1 MRGPE
6 GLKEGQLLGG
16 REDTVQM
23 EKDLSQ
29 GPAGTLQEGES
40 GSPYRGSRPQEV
52 ATHVGWQVRVGGALC
67 RYTAPRAQPVGSPG
81 SH

>member
-29 GPAGTLQEGES
+29 GPAGTLQEGEN
-40 GSPYRGSRPQEV
+40 GSPTGAPVLRRWPHMWGGR
-52 ATHVGWQVRVGGALC
+52 VRVGGALC
-67 RYTAPRAQPVGSPG
+67 RYTVPHAQPVGSPG